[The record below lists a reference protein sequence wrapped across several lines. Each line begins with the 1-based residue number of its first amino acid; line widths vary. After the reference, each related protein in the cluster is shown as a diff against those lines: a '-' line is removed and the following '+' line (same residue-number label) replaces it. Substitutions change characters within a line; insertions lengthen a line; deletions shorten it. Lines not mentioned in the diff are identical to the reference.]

1 MIQVFVNKFYP
12 HWNTQIYKLF
22 LIILYSLQ
30 VLYINNVNKSGIVPK
45 TIFILK
51 KKMFS
56 TESAAFGR
64 EHFSVD
70 YLAYFPDYWASNH
83 NFVVSLSSP

>member
-1 MIQVFVNKFYP
+1 
-12 HWNTQIYKLF
+12 
-22 LIILYSLQ
+22 
-30 VLYINNVNKSGIVPK
+30 
-45 TIFILK
+45 
-51 KKMFS
+51 MFS